1 MVFMIVILKQLIVVS
16 QTVFRIWA
24 FRKQSTKVLNLTILQ
39 RIDPHVEEI
48 LITAAHVTFYEF
60 NIELN
65 QWSRKDVEGSL
76 FVVKRNTQP
85 RFQFIV
91 MNRRNAENLVE
102 DILGDFEYEIRPLVE
117 DILGDFEYEIQPS
130 YLLYRNAAQEVN
142 GIWFYNQQECEVVA
156 AIFQRSVLSGSKTY
170 TSCTTHAFPVSF
182 VIKFDT

>member
-156 AIFQRSVLSGSKTY
+156 AIFQRILSAFSKVPPK
-170 TSCTTHAFPVSF
+170 SGLSAA
-182 VIKFDT
+182 KRL